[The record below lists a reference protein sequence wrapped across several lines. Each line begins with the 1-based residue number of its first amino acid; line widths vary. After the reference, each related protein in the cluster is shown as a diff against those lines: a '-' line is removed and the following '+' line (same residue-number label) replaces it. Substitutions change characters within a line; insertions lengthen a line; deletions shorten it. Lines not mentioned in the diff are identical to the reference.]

1 MPSRLPK
8 YFESYMDILFIGPK
22 LVIKCG
28 PLMHLPEASTVQ
40 FVAQHT
46 SIPVPKIYCAVQRK
60 GCAYIVTER
69 IDGQILGQGCVQRS
83 AESKAKILNQL
94 QNMVQEM
101 RRIPTPAGQKVS
113 NVDGGEIFDSSIA
126 GSNLWHGP

>member
-1 MPSRLPK
+1 M
-8 YFESYMDILFIGPK
+8 
-22 LVIKCG
+22 
-28 PLMHLPEASTVQ
+28 
-40 FVAQHT
+40 
-46 SIPVPKIYCAVQRK
+46 
-60 GCAYIVTER
+60 TER